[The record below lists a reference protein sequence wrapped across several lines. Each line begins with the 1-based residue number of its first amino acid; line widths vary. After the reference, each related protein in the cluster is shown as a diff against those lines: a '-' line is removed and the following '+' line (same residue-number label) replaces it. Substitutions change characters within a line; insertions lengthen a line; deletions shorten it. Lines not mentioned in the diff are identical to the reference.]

1 MVTQSE
7 IARQLGLDVSSVNKI
22 LNRRSGPVFRT
33 ETVERVFEVAQR
45 MGYNLD
51 KLKHHHK
58 REHPRRPITGFDCT
72 RSEVSGRRLWGL
84 FAGRFPDPEDFF
96 ADHFVANYCPLVW
109 MKETGANLTPDKI
122 PAESMSP
129 VNEAC
134 LAHLRVIVERL
145 SPQYLI
151 GVGAYAEKQLRSTA
165 SELGSGATIGK
176 ILHPSPASP
185 AANRDWAGTAA
196 RQLEELGVW

>member
-58 REHPRRPITGFDCT
+58 REHPRRPIKVEAELSVYKKDGDLFD
-72 RSEVSGRRLWGL
+72 RGS
-84 FAGRFPDPEDFF
+84 
-96 ADHFVANYCPLVW
+96 ANI
-109 MKETGANLTPDKI
+109 TD
-122 PAESMSP
+122 
-129 VNEAC
+129 
-134 LAHLRVIVERL
+134 L
-145 SPQYLI
+145 SL
-151 GVGAYAEKQLRSTA
+151 
-165 SELGSGATIGK
+165 SGAMVSDVLLPQNALPIDPFFVRLNPRNRPLNEIELKGEIVRMENKGRTKYGIRFLPMEKEDLNHLKK
-176 ILHPSPASP
+176 IIS
-185 AANRDWAGTAA
+185 N
-196 RQLEELGVW
+196 